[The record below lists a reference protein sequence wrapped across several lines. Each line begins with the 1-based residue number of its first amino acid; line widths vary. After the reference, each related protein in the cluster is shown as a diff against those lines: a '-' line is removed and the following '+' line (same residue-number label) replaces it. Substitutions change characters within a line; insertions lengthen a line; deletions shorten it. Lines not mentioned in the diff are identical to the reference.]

1 LFFQGR
7 MSSHVFPGDSL
18 TTSMWAVPPRPG
30 APAGWGRVV
39 FQVVA
44 VSEGESQERIVISG
58 GAVEVV
64 AAVEGEG
71 RARL

>member
-1 LFFQGR
+1 

-18 TTSMWAVPPRPG
+18 TTRMWAVPPRPV

-64 AAVEGEG
+64 AVVEGEG